1 MQEYRDSTLE
11 ENLNPPPP
19 INKKNLLDRLKL
31 LTEKKNG
38 TLFINLLFPTNYLSV
53 SKDILVFRVRTIYS
67 FFENYMAYL

>member
-1 MQEYRDSTLE
+1 MQKYRDSTLK
-11 ENLNPPPP
+11 ENFNPPPH
-19 INKKNLLDRLKL
+19 KQKNLLDRLKL